1 MQDAVAISEEVFFTK
16 ERSPNKKM
24 KTFVIR
30 RRKLDSVTISL
41 FVYFHL
47 M

>member
-1 MQDAVAISEEVFFTK
+1 MDLHHHLVFAVINLSSQATV
-16 ERSPNKKM
+16 
-24 KTFVIR
+24 
-30 RRKLDSVTISL
+30 LDSVTISL